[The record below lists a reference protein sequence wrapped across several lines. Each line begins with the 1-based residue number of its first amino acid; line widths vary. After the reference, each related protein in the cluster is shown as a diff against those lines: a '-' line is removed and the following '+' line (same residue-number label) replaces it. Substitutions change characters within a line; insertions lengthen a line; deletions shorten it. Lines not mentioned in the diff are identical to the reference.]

1 MVRVRTIQVRL
12 TRRQYEHIRQ
22 ARYSRAGFNLGMVPS
37 CAGDVVGR
45 LAG

>member
-12 TRRQYEHIRQ
+12 TQRQYEQIRQ
-22 ARYSRAGFNLGMVPS
+22 ATYSRGGFNLGMVPS

-45 LAG
+45 LAS